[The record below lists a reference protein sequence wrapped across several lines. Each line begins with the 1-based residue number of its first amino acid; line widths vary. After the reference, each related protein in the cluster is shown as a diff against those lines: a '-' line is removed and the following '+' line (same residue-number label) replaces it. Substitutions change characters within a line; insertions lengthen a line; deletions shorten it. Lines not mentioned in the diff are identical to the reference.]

1 MLKFL
6 ICVCILL
13 ILPSQSLITK
23 RGRLIQSSIPYVKDN
38 MMMKRGGI
46 TLSVASGDSPT
57 DSGNKLVISNII
69 LSLISVTT
77 LCLTIKLT
85 SDLGSMKT
93 DFDTNFNTV
102 QNEIS
107 TVQNEISTVQND
119 ITGLSTKFSALKADT
134 STSNL
139 LSDLKYRF
147 DAFGIG
153 SAVSLGVFAGS
164 GNIVKVLEY
173 FDKKAENDK
182 LK

>member
-1 MLKFL
+1 
-6 ICVCILL
+6 
-13 ILPSQSLITK
+13 
-23 RGRLIQSSIPYVKDN
+23 
-38 MMMKRGGI
+38 MKRGGI

-57 DSGNKLVISNII
+57 DSGNKLGISNII

-93 DFDTNFNTV
+93 DIDTNFNTV

-107 TVQNEISTVQND
+107 TVQND
-119 ITGLSTKFSALKADT
+119 ITGLNTEFSALKADT
-134 STSNL
+134 YTSTSN

>member
-1 MLKFL
+1 
-6 ICVCILL
+6 
-13 ILPSQSLITK
+13 
-23 RGRLIQSSIPYVKDN
+23 
-38 MMMKRGGI
+38 MMKRGGI

-57 DSGNKLVISNII
+57 DSGNKLGISNII

-107 TVQNEISTVQND
+107 TVQNEISTVQNEISTVQND
-119 ITGLSTKFSALKADT
+119 ITGLNTKFSALEADTYT
-134 STSNL
+134 STSN